1 MMSDL
6 LRRGFRRNQRILHAQ
21 AEGLS
26 HEQSLTQ
33 TEYNVNCFNWV
44 LGHVVSGRSQ
54 LLVRLFGVEPIM
66 SEEQA
71 ARYLRESDPITE
83 DGPGVMAFAD
93 LLGLLDASEEA
104 LEAALADVDDGFMA
118 EELSVEDGRMASRAA
133 QVMFTYFHDTYHIGQ
148 TDLLRQMAG
157 FSDKII

>member
-21 AEGLS
+21 VEGLS

-104 LEAALADVDDGFMA
+104 LEAALADADDEFMA
-118 EELSVEDGRMASRAA
+118 EELSVEDGDMASRAA

>member
-104 LEAALADVDDGFMA
+104 LEAALADVDEEFMA

>member
-104 LEAALADVDDGFMA
+104 LEAALADVDDEFMA

>member
-1 MMSDL
+1 M
-6 LRRGFRRNQRILHAQ
+6 
-21 AEGLS
+21 
-26 HEQSLTQ
+26 
-33 TEYNVNCFNWV
+33 

-54 LLVRLFGVEPIM
+54 LLVRLFGV
-66 SEEQA
+66 EQA

-104 LEAALADVDDGFMA
+104 LEAALADADDEFMA
-118 EELSVEDGRMASRAA
+118 EELSVEDGDMASRAA
-133 QVMFTYFHDTYHIGQ
+133 QVMFIYFHDTYHIGQ

>member
-21 AEGLS
+21 AAGLS

-104 LEAALADVDDGFMA
+104 LEAALADVDDEFMA